1 MKVLL
6 TVFCALFTLFA
17 GGCAL
22 TWVSFVG
29 GGGIG
34 GLLVLLLLAVAAL
47 NVLLLVGL
55 WGTKEPWL
63 PAFYILGAADILI
76 AIGGGITALVTLAGD
91 TSGIGPVIF
100 LGVVFLVLK
109 GGATLYFARHLPK

>member
-6 TVFCALFTLFA
+6 TVFCVLFALFA

-29 GGGIG
+29 GGNVG
-34 GLLVLLLLAVAAL
+34 GLLVLLPVAVAVL

-55 WGTKEPWL
+55 WGTKKPWL
-63 PAFYILGAADILI
+63 PAFYILGVADILI
-76 AIGGGITALVTLAGD
+76 AIGGGITALVALAGD

-100 LGVVFLVLK
+100 LGVAFFALK
-109 GGATLYFARHLPK
+109 GGVTLYFARHLPK